1 MKKLRGIMAIL
12 AATALIFGT
21 VACSDGGGND
31 NNNNKT
37 PTDQSDPTTG
47 GGGSGTSD
55 PTTGGGGSGGG
66 DDGGSTTVDPVSYC
80 WNFQTTTIA
89 EVKAVA
95 IDDGTYKGKYV
106 LSEDY
111 EYASTPSG
119 MILTM
124 GKGDAAN
131 GFVYNKI
138 ATDQTLGSST
148 VYYVN
153 GSNTDST
160 AGATIGAIEPA
171 GELVSLKNVQG
182 PFTVKAYVQANG
194 SSNKTDRYGY
204 IKIGDEE
211 FADASYKASTTLPAE
226 GQILTAKYDSSD
238 KVDVVIGCAKYM
250 RIYDVVVT
258 TAVAQDQSTAET
270 NAGSMTLSSD
280 KESAKVGSKV
290 TWTLTANNMDVPS
303 TVDVYVDGSGTPFI
317 TGAAVTD
324 GKYEMTVKEAWLE
337 TDEDNDPIET
347 TVKVFVKSG
356 DVSSNKVT
364 ITFVPADNIPLYSD
378 LTPVN
383 WESDGFTA
391 EEIAYLDSMSDAQ
404 KEALVAG
411 QYTDAECTIPVTEGY
426 EGDIYIKLNKTKD
439 ELKAMIDAAIAA
451 ATKYTVTFDA
461 NGGAFPAGAITSVE
475 VASGLTVSEDQVATL
490 SAPTRTDYTL
500 VGWATTA
507 DATEAVN
514 LKNVTIS
521 DDTTFY
527 AVWKSNIVTAVWDW
541 EAATKPI
548 VAETADATTSTTLQ
562 SGKTGFATVNA
573 GGNAVSI
580 VVAATGKLSTRESD
594 AQFNSGTV
602 LKVPV
607 SAGSVLYV
615 KTKNGKYAV
624 NGVKTQAAETT
635 YSAATSAGY
644 VELKATDSEYILKI
658 SVTGLKVT
666 DDFTAQA
673 SLTAV
678 PATSL
683 TLSETEALDKTVEDT
698 FTLSAVVGPATRT
711 SAVVWTVEG
720 DAVAIVSQDDL
731 DAKFTAVGAGTA
743 TIKATCDEQV
753 ATLTVNVAAA
763 SANAFKVT
771 YFDSGLTAFSAA
783 GVSSDE
789 SVVTAAAAV
798 ASAGTGKFDKVNGV
812 TSHYYEI
819 SSVTCD
825 KDATIITVTM
835 TLTAVQKMKI
845 VKITGECAESGTSN
859 ISRSLQVGTADA
871 VSLGTGKNITINA
884 ENINQTVEAGSTI
897 DVVITTT
904 ATAAASK
911 KTFKQLYKDII
922 ITGEI
927 VE

>member
-31 NNNNKT
+31 NNNNKS

-55 PTTGGGGSGGG
+55 PTTGGGGSEGG
-66 DDGGSTTVDPVSYC
+66 DEGGSTTVDPVSYC

-124 GKGDAAN
+124 GKGDVDS

-160 AGATIGAIEPA
+160 SGATIGAIEPA

-182 PFTVKAYVQANG
+182 PFTVKTYVQANG

-258 TAVAQDQSTAET
+258 TAAAQDQSTAET

-280 KESAKVGSKV
+280 KTSAKVGSKV

-356 DVSSNKVT
+356 NVSSNKVT
-364 ITFVPADNIPLYSD
+364 ITFVPADNISLYSD
-378 LTPVN
+378 GTLVN
-383 WESDGFTA
+383 WESDFTVA
-391 EEIAYLDSMSDAQ
+391 EITYLKSMSDADT
-404 KEALVAG
+404 EALVAG
-411 QYTDAECTIPVTEGY
+411 RYTDAACSIPVTEGY

-439 ELKAMIDAAIAA
+439 YDCCCTCCCNKIH
-451 ATKYTVTFDA
+451 
-461 NGGAFPAGAITSVE
+461 
-475 VASGLTVSEDQVATL
+475 
-490 SAPTRTDYTL
+490 
-500 VGWATTA
+500 
-507 DATEAVN
+507 
-514 LKNVTIS
+514 
-521 DDTTFY
+521 
-527 AVWKSNIVTAVWDW
+527 SNI
-541 EAATKPI
+541 
-548 VAETADATTSTTLQ
+548 
-562 SGKTGFATVNA
+562 
-573 GGNAVSI
+573 
-580 VVAATGKLSTRESD
+580 
-594 AQFNSGTV
+594 
-602 LKVPV
+602 
-607 SAGSVLYV
+607 
-615 KTKNGKYAV
+615 
-624 NGVKTQAAETT
+624 
-635 YSAATSAGY
+635 
-644 VELKATDSEYILKI
+644 
-658 SVTGLKVT
+658 
-666 DDFTAQA
+666 
-673 SLTAV
+673 
-678 PATSL
+678 
-683 TLSETEALDKTVEDT
+683 
-698 FTLSAVVGPATRT
+698 
-711 SAVVWTVEG
+711 
-720 DAVAIVSQDDL
+720 
-731 DAKFTAVGAGTA
+731 
-743 TIKATCDEQV
+743 
-753 ATLTVNVAAA
+753 
-763 SANAFKVT
+763 
-771 YFDSGLTAFSAA
+771 
-783 GVSSDE
+783 
-789 SVVTAAAAV
+789 
-798 ASAGTGKFDKVNGV
+798 
-812 TSHYYEI
+812 
-819 SSVTCD
+819 
-825 KDATIITVTM
+825 
-835 TLTAVQKMKI
+835 
-845 VKITGECAESGTSN
+845 
-859 ISRSLQVGTADA
+859 
-871 VSLGTGKNITINA
+871 
-884 ENINQTVEAGSTI
+884 
-897 DVVITTT
+897 
-904 ATAAASK
+904 
-911 KTFKQLYKDII
+911 
-922 ITGEI
+922 
-927 VE
+927 